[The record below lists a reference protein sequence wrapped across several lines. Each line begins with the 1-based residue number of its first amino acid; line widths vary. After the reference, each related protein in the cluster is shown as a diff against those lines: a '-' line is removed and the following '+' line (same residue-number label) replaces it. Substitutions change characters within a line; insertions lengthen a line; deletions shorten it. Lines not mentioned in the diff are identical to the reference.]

1 MVSTEDT
8 IMTEIKLKRIAAL
21 SAANPDMVFT
31 HVIHHINEES
41 LRTCFHELD
50 GKKAIGIDG
59 IDKARFEENL
69 DENLRDR
76 DLSVGLR

>member
-1 MVSTEDT
+1 MEFTEDSIT
-8 IMTEIKLKRIAAL
+8 TETKLKRIAAL

-31 HVIHHINEES
+31 HMIHHINEES

-59 IDKARFEENL
+59 VDK
-69 DENLRDR
+69 
-76 DLSVGLR
+76 V